1 MSVEPQNSLEFLRY
15 GALGVAALALLAV
28 AGLLVKNP
36 ELSAESNKSARLFML
51 FAFGLALFSGAVEL
65 LGRIYPS
72 AASVEKVTLLEQK
85 LAEAESAKG
94 RLAADLAATKAKLD
108 QAEAAMRATGD
119 LESFKKSVLIYADSI
134 KSLITIKECLD
145 SSSVIPDENNR
156 KLIVST
162 IKSMNVVVDKL
173 ATAAGVPPPV
183 KPSCL

>member
-36 ELSAESNKSARLFML
+36 KLSAESNKSARLFML

-65 LGRIYPS
+65 LERIYPG
-72 AASVEKVTLLEQK
+72 AASVEKVMLLEQK

-94 RLAADLAATKAKLD
+94 RLAADLAATKARLD

-134 KSLITIKECLD
+134 KSMIDIKVCLNN
-145 SSSVIPDENNR
+145 SVIPDENNR
-156 KLIVST
+156 QIIVSV
-162 IKSMNVVVDKL
+162 MQNVNRIVDNL
-173 ATAAGVPPPV
+173 ATAAGVAPTIKPP
-183 KPSCL
+183 CL